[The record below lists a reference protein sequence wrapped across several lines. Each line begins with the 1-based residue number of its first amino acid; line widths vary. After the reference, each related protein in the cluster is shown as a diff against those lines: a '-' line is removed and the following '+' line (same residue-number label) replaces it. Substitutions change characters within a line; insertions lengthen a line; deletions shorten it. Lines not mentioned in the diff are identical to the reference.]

1 MLWRNYFWIV
11 ATIIVSTAVSNAD
24 EATRATNVWTLR
36 VDGKKQKI
44 QAKPIA
50 IRQGKMQLADATGK
64 KFTVALSD
72 MVKEERNDALTQV
85 VGSGVVVVHGTSAMK
100 EPQQVIGSGFVI
112 HKDGRILTNYHVVS
126 GMDSLEVEFR
136 DHSKRLAADCLAI
149 DRDHDVAILKVK
161 SLPKQTHVIELAIKS
176 PPKAGDAVWTVGH
189 PKGLKNTIGWG
200 DVNAA
205 RLTKELPEEIRD
217 GLNAPESAVW
227 IQTDAVLDQGSSGGP
242 LLNPLGQALG
252 INTFIAGR
260 QIGFA
265 PFVAHARS
273 IYQESLKS
281 SPMPLPL
288 APGPKESALAWISRE
303 LAPVLKT
310 FEGNYGECESAGL
323 TGEQLATCQ
332 SGIIQNHLD
341 RFVEIMNR
349 EPNSWPSLQAALLVC
364 GVLASDSELSQ
375 KSRAE
380 AVQHLIAYHLDCPDL
395 AKLVIQ
401 NAGRLEDDSNL
412 RLCQAIIQKES
423 NKPLVAAARIG
434 IALHK
439 LQEIGRGKIASVEAI
454 LTMRA
459 EVEEL
464 AKQLESQDEKLAQ
477 YATQIRNLL
486 AAERVGLEA
495 YGIEGIDVQG
505 KEFALKEYQGKV
517 VLLDFFVDWCPW
529 CKRMYEHNRDLVT
542 HYANRPFAILGV
554 NADNQ
559 QILER
564 LTNDATVTW
573 RCWADGQGGP
583 ISEKWQVDSYPN
595 LVLVDHRG
603 IVRRRFRGSPGQQEL
618 DQAIEQLVGE
628 AESDT
633 VNP

>member
-1 MLWRNYFWIV
+1 
-11 ATIIVSTAVSNAD
+11 
-24 EATRATNVWTLR
+24 
-36 VDGKKQKI
+36 
-44 QAKPIA
+44 
-50 IRQGKMQLADATGK
+50 
-64 KFTVALSD
+64 
-72 MVKEERNDALTQV
+72 
-85 VGSGVVVVHGTSAMK
+85 
-100 EPQQVIGSGFVI
+100 
-112 HKDGRILTNYHVVS
+112 
-126 GMDSLEVEFR
+126 
-136 DHSKRLAADCLAI
+136 
-149 DRDHDVAILKVK
+149 
-161 SLPKQTHVIELAIKS
+161 
-176 PPKAGDAVWTVGH
+176 
-189 PKGLKNTIGWG
+189 
-200 DVNAA
+200 
-205 RLTKELPEEIRD
+205 
-217 GLNAPESAVW
+217 
-227 IQTDAVLDQGSSGGP
+227 
-242 LLNPLGQALG
+242 
-252 INTFIAGR
+252 
-260 QIGFA
+260 
-265 PFVAHARS
+265 
-273 IYQESLKS
+273 
-281 SPMPLPL
+281 
-288 APGPKESALAWISRE
+288 
-303 LAPVLKT
+303 
-310 FEGNYGECESAGL
+310 
-323 TGEQLATCQ
+323 
-332 SGIIQNHLD
+332 
-341 RFVEIMNR
+341 
-349 EPNSWPSLQAALLVC
+349 
-364 GVLASDSELSQ
+364 
-375 KSRAE
+375 
-380 AVQHLIAYHLDCPDL
+380 
-395 AKLVIQ
+395 
-401 NAGRLEDDSNL
+401 
-412 RLCQAIIQKES
+412 
-423 NKPLVAAARIG
+423 PLVAAARIG

-439 LQEIGRGKIASVEAI
+439 LQEISRGKIASVEAI
-454 LTMRA
+454 LAMRA

-633 VNP
+633 LNP